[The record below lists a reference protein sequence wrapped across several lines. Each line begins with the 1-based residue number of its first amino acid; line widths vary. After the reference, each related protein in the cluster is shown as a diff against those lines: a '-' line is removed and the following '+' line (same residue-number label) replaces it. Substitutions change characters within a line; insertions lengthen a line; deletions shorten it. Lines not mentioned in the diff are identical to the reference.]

1 MKATDFDKK
10 FDSGEDMTG
19 LLDLSKAK
27 RPGLEI
33 KRINVD
39 FPEWMIESMDQEAQ
53 RIGTTRQSLIKFWV
67 ADRLDHRASNQ

>member
-1 MKATDFDKK
+1 MKASDFDKK
-10 FDSGEDMTG
+10 FDSNEDITD

-27 RPGLEI
+27 QPGLTM

-39 FPEWMIESMDQEAQ
+39 FPAWMIESMDQEAE

-67 ADRLDHRASNQ
+67 ADKLDHRANP

>member
-10 FDSGEDMTG
+10 FDSDEDVTD

-33 KRINVD
+33 KRVNVD
-39 FPEWMIESMDQEAQ
+39 FPGWMIDSMDQEAQ

-67 ADRLDHRASNQ
+67 ADKLDHRASN